1 MCVSLV
7 SFTNTTAENSK
18 WPALIKLGMNTKQD
32 VTTDY
37 TTSDMGA
44 SIQYRM
50 AKICMVP
57 HWYFSEVG
65 NILDWRNAA
74 ARNVKFMW

>member
-18 WPALIKLGMNTKQD
+18 WPALIKLCMNTKQD

-37 TTSDMGA
+37 TTSDIGE
-44 SIQYRM
+44 SIQHRM
-50 AKICMVP
+50 AKICMVL

-74 ARNVKFMW
+74 A